1 MFVAEICAVSLEQSI
16 LCVKFLE
23 NGGGG
28 VREVER
34 GGACGVGS
42 TLQCDPNFLQC
53 RFQLLTEMAWSSRLE
68 WERELQPEF
77 HPYRLSRAGTLN

>member
-1 MFVAEICAVSLEQSI
+1 MRCIIRTINSMGKISG
-16 LCVKFLE
+16 KW
-23 NGGGG
+23 GGG
-28 VREVER
+28 VRGVER

>member
-1 MFVAEICAVSLEQSI
+1 MRCIIRTINSMGKISG
-16 LCVKFLE
+16 KW
-23 NGGGG
+23 GGGG
-28 VREVER
+28 VRGVER